1 MCAHGVRK
9 CRNRAR
15 VLTAPGARV
24 RVVAHSFRIYF
35 RIVNNR
41 QCHLPETITLKR
53 VPGCQGVDQL
63 PRPRPTAPRAPP
75 RAAPWPCRRWT
86 PGRSPALRAPVRR
99 RAHNAGATRA
109 CAWGRAIPQ
118 ERRQERRV
126 SVDAHMNTT
135 QGLGSGR
142 WHCQSSRRLNSCK
155 KPAPSPEERH
165 SASRRRAPVP
175 RAPALAVVAGAATR
189 ALRPHPPRDPRPA
202 PVRRIDLMFT
212 RRRRRGGAAGG
223 AERLRPA
230 ALTMVSRGLGCS
242 EAPARCTGHRLQ
254 ATGRP
259 WHLIEAS

>member
-1 MCAHGVRK
+1 M
-9 CRNRAR
+9 
-15 VLTAPGARV
+15 
-24 RVVAHSFRIYF
+24 
-35 RIVNNR
+35 
-41 QCHLPETITLKR
+41 
-53 VPGCQGVDQL
+53 
-63 PRPRPTAPRAPP
+63 
-75 RAAPWPCRRWT
+75 
-86 PGRSPALRAPVRR
+86 
-99 RAHNAGATRA
+99 
-109 CAWGRAIPQ
+109 
-118 ERRQERRV
+118 

-254 ATGRP
+254 HRQTLAPDRGFLFRRVAPIGQTCDWHGRRRGSQTMERAP
-259 WHLIEAS
+259 GAARGVAVGARGANWRQIAPTSRQRPPRR

>member
-1 MCAHGVRK
+1 M
-9 CRNRAR
+9 
-15 VLTAPGARV
+15 
-24 RVVAHSFRIYF
+24 
-35 RIVNNR
+35 
-41 QCHLPETITLKR
+41 
-53 VPGCQGVDQL
+53 
-63 PRPRPTAPRAPP
+63 
-75 RAAPWPCRRWT
+75 
-86 PGRSPALRAPVRR
+86 
-99 RAHNAGATRA
+99 
-109 CAWGRAIPQ
+109 
-118 ERRQERRV
+118 

-223 AERLRPA
+223 AERPRPA
-230 ALTMVSRGLGCS
+230 ATTGFPWVGLLRSPGPVHRPPPPSHRQTLAPDRGFLIRRVAPIGQTCDWHGRRRGSQTMERAPGAARGVAVGARGANWRQIAPTSR
-242 EAPARCTGHRLQ
+242 Q
-254 ATGRP
+254 RP
-259 WHLIEAS
+259 PRR